1 MKSIRIMSAL
11 FASSLMVL
19 GCGGGSEKDLSPDV
33 IKDENS
39 LEIKA
44 SPDAMPEI
52 SFDRTEHDFGVI
64 TEGERVETRFVFKNT
79 GGANLLISDARG
91 DCGCTVP
98 VVPKEPI
105 APGKEES
112 IIVTFDSGGKP
123 GENTKKVTV
132 TTNAADG
139 QSYLTI
145 KATVLPKNK

>member
-1 MKSIRIMSAL
+1 MIPVRIITTL
-11 FASSLMVL
+11 FVSSLLVM
-19 GCGGGSEKDLSPDV
+19 GCGGNSEKDLSPEV

-39 LEIKA
+39 LNIKA
-44 SPDAMPEI
+44 SPDAMPEL
-52 SFDRTEHDFGVI
+52 SFDRIEHDFGVI
-64 TEGERVETRFVFKNT
+64 TEGERVETRFTFKNT
-79 GGANLLISDARG
+79 GGANLLISEARG

-132 TTNAADG
+132 TSNAAEG